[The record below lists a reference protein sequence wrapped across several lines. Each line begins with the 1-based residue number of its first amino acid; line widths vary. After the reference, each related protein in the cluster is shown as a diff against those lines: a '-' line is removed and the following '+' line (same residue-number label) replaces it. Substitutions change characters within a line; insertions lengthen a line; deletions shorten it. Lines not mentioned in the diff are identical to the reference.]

1 MAIWFNLS
9 LRGERNIG
17 GFVLSERWCARWSK
31 MRDGSSRKR
40 AAASC
45 QSTICRL
52 LIAQVTFYMS
62 MGGFYL
68 VFALYV
74 QQGRGLDP
82 VGSKN

>member
-1 MAIWFNLS
+1 
-9 LRGERNIG
+9 
-17 GFVLSERWCARWSK
+17 